1 MYCTDCDRDDFS
13 LIFTVVNFKSGDS
26 AAEWR
31 RHHARSPQ
39 PANKKDRDGNRGGN
53 NSRVGAAV
61 APVAVVK
68 TAQRLG
74 VSLAEIREALDALP
88 AGRTPDAADWARMSK
103 AWQASLDAR
112 IAALTRL
119 RDNLNGCIGCGC
131 LSIKACPLRNPGDVL
146 SEDGPGPRLLE

>member
-1 MYCTDCDRDDFS
+1 MAKIKPGQRHIPLS
-13 LIFTVVNFKSGDS
+13 VGELARRSGVPVS
-26 AAEWR
+26 TLHFYEREGLLASWR
-31 RHHARSPQ
+31 TE
-39 PANKKDRDGNRGGN
+39 GNQR
-53 NSRVGAAV
+53 RYPREALRR
-61 APVAVVK
+61 VAVVK

-74 VSLAEIREALDALP
+74 VSLAEIRAALDALP

-103 AWQASLDAR
+103 AWRASLDAR

-119 RDNLNGCIGCGC
+119 RDNLDGCIGCGC